1 MTTVWPV
8 GHLGAVLAS
17 ALLLAACGRPTASEP
32 ATGPPAGRVVPTQ
45 SLTHSRAAPPWP
57 PQGRCAALSGLL
69 AEMVAAPDPAAA
81 AARAGLADADGRVAV
96 ALQLATEDGDQV
108 ELARR
113 YGLELRRRAG
123 GWIEAQ
129 APLTALCDL
138 ASDPQVRRVQ
148 APGEPGA
155 TG

>member
-8 GHLGAVLAS
+8 GRLGAVLVG

-32 ATGPPAGRVVPTQ
+32 VTGPPAGRVAPTQ
-45 SLTHSRAAPPWP
+45 SLTHSRAAPPRP
-57 PQGRCAALSGLL
+57 PQGRCAALSGSL
-69 AEMVAAPDPAAA
+69 AEVVAAPDPAAA

-96 ALQLATEDGDQV
+96 AFQLATEDGDQV
-108 ELARR
+108 ELALR

-123 GWIEAQ
+123 GWVEAQ
-129 APLTALCDL
+129 APLAALCDL
-138 ASDPQVRRVQ
+138 ASDRRVRRVQ
-148 APGEPGA
+148 APGERDA